1 METEAWRVEIR
12 SSKNLS
18 VSCKLLATPASITA
32 NQLIPI
38 KEEKMFRSTPNRSP
52 NFDLGDTTPYIRRII
67 TNTATDICLEK
78 FATAIDAAFADLKD
92 EDLKTK

>member
-1 METEAWRVEIR
+1 
-12 SSKNLS
+12 
-18 VSCKLLATPASITA
+18 
-32 NQLIPI
+32 
-38 KEEKMFRSTPNRSP
+38 MFRSTPNRSP

-78 FATAIDAAFADLKD
+78 FATVIDAAFADLKD